1 MNLKN
6 EERKKMKVET
16 IKIITG
22 IEYITTTAEIDAVI
36 DAINKQAKIVRSAEA
51 AKKKAVLSVGDRV
64 TINGKKNKNTEG
76 VISRMKVKR
85 AIVRCKND
93 QGATVLWD
101 CPFSILEAI

>member
-1 MNLKN
+1 MKKEVKIDMNIFTEIAN
-6 EERKKMKVET
+6 
-16 IKIITG
+16 
-22 IEYITTTAEIDAVI
+22 ITTGKELDAVI
-36 DAINKQAKIVRSAEA
+36 DAINAQSKIIRSIEA
-51 AKKKAVLSVGDRV
+51 AKKKAVLSVGDKV

-101 CPFSILEAI
+101 CPFSILEAVI

>member
-1 MNLKN
+1 
-6 EERKKMKVET
+6 MKVET

-51 AKKKAVLSVGDRV
+51 AKKKAVLSVGDKV
-64 TINGKKNKNTEG
+64 TINGKRTKGNVGNIG

-93 QGATVLWD
+93 QGETVLWD
-101 CPFSILEAI
+101 CPFSILEAV